1 MSIRRAALAEDNP
14 QRCAQWQEQLRRVH
28 ANIARTDPLVR
39 RLPATAHVY
48 QIQSA
53 VRAARYWC
61 LFGVALVS
69 VGSVAFLTVTG
80 DG

>member
-1 MSIRRAALAEDNP
+1 M
-14 QRCAQWQEQLRRVH
+14 
-28 ANIARTDPLVR
+28 R